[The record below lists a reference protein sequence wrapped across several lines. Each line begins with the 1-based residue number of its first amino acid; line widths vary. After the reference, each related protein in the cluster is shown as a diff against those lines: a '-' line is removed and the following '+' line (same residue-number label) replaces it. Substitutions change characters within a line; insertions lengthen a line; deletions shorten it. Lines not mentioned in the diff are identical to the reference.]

1 MQMLSQLSYRPG
13 RLMVAQPDEP
23 VLVSAGA
30 PELAPHYDGAVRIDL
45 NADVGEGL
53 DAVDAALLSL
63 VTSANICCGAHAGDA
78 ETMART
84 VGLALQH
91 GVAIGAHPGYPDRE
105 GFGRREMPMTPD
117 QLAGEMERQLTDLA
131 DVVQRAGGVIR
142 HVKPHGALYN
152 RAATDLA
159 LARILAGAVR
169 RFSSDLVLVGL
180 ADSRLLEAGRAAGLA
195 TAAEGFAD
203 RAYEPDGSLRPR
215 SRPGALHAD
224 AGAVAAQAVSIA
236 RDGRVRLEDGA
247 WLPVRADTLCLHS
260 DSPGAV
266 ANARAVRRALR
277 DAGVEVAALQR
288 GRRHAVG

>member
-1 MQMLSQLSYRPG
+1 MRP
-13 RLMVAQPDEP
+13 ATH
-23 VLVSAGA
+23 
-30 PELAPHYDGAVRIDL
+30 ELARHYDGAVRIDL

-53 DAVDAALLSL
+53 DAVDAALLPL

-84 VGLALQH
+84 VDRALAN
-91 GVAIGAHPGYPDRE
+91 GVALGAHPGYPDRE
-105 GFGRREMPMTPD
+105 GFGRRDMSLTPD
-117 QLAGEMERQLTDLA
+117 QLAGELERQLTALA
-131 DVVQRAGGVIR
+131 DVVQRAGGELS

-152 RAATDLA
+152 RAAVDPA
-159 LARILAGAVR
+159 LARLLAAVVR

-180 ADSRLLEAGRAAGLA
+180 AGSRLLEAGRAEGLA

-224 AGAVAAQAVSIA
+224 PATVATQAVSMA
-236 RDGRVRLEDGA
+236 RDGRVRPEDGA
-247 WLPVRADTLCLHS
+247 WLPVRTDTLCLHS

-266 ANARAVRRALR
+266 ANAQAVRRALGEV
-277 DAGVEVAALQR
+277 GVEVRALER
-288 GRRHAVG
+288 GRGHAGG